1 MRVQTTTWCR
11 NLLVAF
17 AICLSLTAPAADEP
31 VRGIPLKPDPP
42 FAVDGDLAE
51 WSTVP
56 GAIALDRAEQVVW
69 GGGSWTSPTDLS
81 ATVQVAWRQEFL
93 FVAVAVTDDQLRQTQ
108 RGDGLWKG
116 DHLELYVDA
125 QPDLA
130 PERTGFGDGQF
141 QFALS
146 PGNFL
151 KTGDPLTDCGPELY
165 CYRPEKGAVEGALVG
180 ATRTATGWTLEA
192 AIPWAFLGVPSPAA
206 GLPLRLEI
214 GVSDTDSP
222 EPRQEALMTTSTAK
236 WEHTR
241 ARLALAALAGSDG
254 VASARPSKVPITD
267 RVVLG
272 RGASQAFTFA
282 LPAVP
287 AGRDAVVAFSA
298 RLDYPKVAGYTA
310 ALRLLVNGTPL
321 TAERLA
327 NKPQKCLARGGQVYT
342 LIAGERLSI
351 YYSPDLK
358 SPDSDPNYGLMDGV
372 KACDFGLRVTDLV
385 KAGENTLNLE
395 NVAVTEVAQELLV
408 EGLRLEFQVP
418 PPPPKPKA
426 GPPVGEL
433 PTIEPRPLPDVT
445 FAVQEQP
452 AAVLTL
458 TVGGESF
465 AVQSRFSTPAPG
477 WVQGT
482 STWFKHERRVE
493 SRSEV
498 VVVRDTFTNLT
509 AENLPLMHRHQVR
522 LGERQKGLW
531 LAGLRRPTGEGVSGE
546 PQNPTAFATTAE
558 HGLGLLPLDDVFRV
572 HITDYAAGG
581 DLGIADNA
589 LVLKPG
595 ATYTAEWA
603 IVPVARPDYWGFLN
617 AARRLTG
624 ANFLI
629 DGGFAFLR
637 SDPLTEKWSDAQ
649 IRDFV
654 RLKDAHYVCASIT
667 YPKYAGETP
676 HGTAFQRLKRDNF
689 KAGRERLRR
698 LVPEAKFLV
707 YFHCFL
713 DVTEDAAE
721 RFADAR
727 TLRPDGK
734 QADYG
739 KSTQRL
745 FFPTLTNS
753 YGQEIG
759 KSVDLILD
767 EIGADGVYWDEHE
780 QSAYAYH
787 YGEPWDGVSGD
798 IDPATMKLRGLKS
811 SVTLLSEGW
820 RVALAQR
827 IQARGPLVA
836 NGAPVTRAMA
846 SLNFPCFVETG
857 SITNCCRAQMYSPI
871 ALGDHLTERSEL
883 DAYRV
888 MLGAL
893 DYGCVYH
900 WYNDMTVIPTHPHLT
915 RYMFP
920 ITPVELRQGCI
931 IGKERIVTK
940 ISGQFGWGDAA
951 AHEVHV
957 FDDTGREVADFQ
969 APQVRRDGKTY
980 TELRLAEDWSAA
992 IVRKQP

>member
-1 MRVQTTTWCR
+1 MKRALKNRCR
-11 NLLVAF
+11 GLLAAVA
-17 AICLSLTAPAADEP
+17 ACLSLAALATDE
-31 VRGIPLKPDPP
+31 VARGIPLKPDPP
-42 FAVDGDLAE
+42 FAIDGDLAE

-56 GAIALDRAEQVVW
+56 GVTTMDRAEQVVW
-69 GGGSWTSPTDLS
+69 GSGSWTSPADLS
-81 ATVQVAWRQEFL
+81 ATVQLAWRQEFL
-93 FVAVAVTDDQLRQTQ
+93 FIAVAVTDDQLRQTQ
-108 RGDGLWKG
+108 RGDSLWKG
-116 DHLELYVDA
+116 DHLELYIDA
-125 QPDLA
+125 QPDLD
-130 PERTGFGDGQF
+130 PDRTKFGEGQF
-141 QFALS
+141 HLALS

-165 CYRPEKGAVEGALVG
+165 CYRPEKGAIEGALVG
-180 ATRTATGWTLEA
+180 ATRTARGWTLEA
-192 AIPWAFLGVPSPAA
+192 AIPWAFLGVKNPLS
-206 GLPLRLEI
+206 GMPLRLEI

-222 EPRQEALMTTSTAK
+222 EPKQEALMTTSTAK

-241 ARLALAALAGSDG
+241 TRLPLAALAGSDG
-254 VASARPSKVPITD
+254 VAPPRTSKVAIAD
-267 RVVLG
+267 RVTLA
-272 RGASQAFTFA
+272 RGEKQAFTFA
-282 LPAVP
+282 LLALPAD
-287 AGRDAVVAFSA
+287 RDAMLVFSA
-298 RLDYPKVAGYTA
+298 RLDHPKVAGHTP

-321 TAERLA
+321 AAERLA
-327 NKPQKCLARGGQVYT
+327 NKPQKCPSRGGQIYT
-342 LIAGERLSI
+342 LAGGERLSI
-351 YYSPDLK
+351 YYSPDFK
-358 SPDSDPNYGLMDGV
+358 SPDLDPGYGLLNGV
-372 KACDFGLRVTDLV
+372 KACDFALRVTDLV
-385 KAGENTLNLE
+385 KLGANALILE
-395 NVAVTEVAQELLV
+395 NAAVPRVAQKLQV
-408 EGLRLEFQVP
+408 EALRLEFQTP

-426 GPPVGEL
+426 GPPVGAL
-433 PTIEPRPLPDVT
+433 PIIEPRPLPDLTFTTQEQPEAVLAITVGGET
-445 FAVQEQP
+445 FAVQSQ
-452 AAVLTL
+452 
-458 TVGGESF
+458 
-465 AVQSRFSTPAPG
+465 FSTPAPG
-477 WVQGT
+477 WVHGS
-482 STWFKHERRVE
+482 STWFRHERRLE
-493 SRSEV
+493 PTGEV
-498 VVVRDTFTNLT
+498 LIVRDTFTNLT

-531 LAGLRRPTGEGVSGE
+531 LAGLKRPTGEGVSGE
-546 PQNPTAFATTAE
+546 PQNPTAFAATAE

-572 HITDYAAGG
+572 HITNYAADGA
-581 DLGIADNA
+581 LGLADNS

-603 IVPVARPDYWGFLN
+603 IVPVARPDYWSFLN

-624 ANFLI
+624 ANFCI

-637 SDPLTEKWSDAQ
+637 SDPLTEKWSDPQ
-649 IRDFV
+649 ITDFV
-654 RLKDAHYVCASIT
+654 RLKDARYVCASIT
-667 YPKYAGETP
+667 YPKYKGETP
-676 HGTAFQRLKRDNF
+676 HGTAFQKLKRDNY
-689 KAGRERLRR
+689 KAGCERLHR

-713 DVTEDAAE
+713 DVTEDAPE
-721 RFADAR
+721 RFAEAR

-739 KSTQRL
+739 KPTQRL

-759 KSVDLILD
+759 KSVDLIFA
-767 EIGADGVYWDEHE
+767 EIGAAGVYWDEHE

-798 IDPATMKLRGLKS
+798 IDPTTMKLRGLKS

-820 RVALAQR
+820 RVALAKR
-827 IQARGPLVA
+827 IQARGPLLA

-857 SITNCCRAQMYSPI
+857 SITNCTRAQMYSPI

-920 ITPVELRQGCI
+920 ITPVELRQGCL

-940 ISGQFGWGDAA
+940 TSGLFGWGDAA
-951 AHEVHV
+951 EHEVHV
-957 FDDTGREVADFQ
+957 FDDTGREVEGFQ
-969 APQVRRDGKTY
+969 APLLRRDGKTY

-992 IVRKQP
+992 IVRK